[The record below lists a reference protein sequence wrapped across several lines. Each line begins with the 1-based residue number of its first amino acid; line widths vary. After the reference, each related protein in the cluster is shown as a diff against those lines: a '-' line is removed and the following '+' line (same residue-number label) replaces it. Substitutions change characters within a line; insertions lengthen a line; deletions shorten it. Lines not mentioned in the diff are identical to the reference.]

1 MAYEKRL
8 VRPFEAM
15 DKTQEMMTRLIRV
28 QSPRIPDGFQ
38 PPLGSQGDKPLGS
51 DAGAIAKP
59 SGTVILTA
67 EEYQSNSFG
76 LYFGLEDSSWNEFV
90 KAIQE
95 DLNIIFE
102 AVELPIS
109 LVVTASNSRLKKIV
123 ELLRVPYRALI
134 SAPNLWRWDIVQPGN
149 NSSRPIPFQ
158 MPVDG
163 CTIDIKFVL
172 DSDLPQRLRA
182 PGRPWRKGTWLA
194 KSSLRVSSG
203 RGSGLLPRSLT
214 PEIRR
219 QFNLGESCSSF
230 VEILNDGEGVC
241 MSSELD
247 ELICVY
253 VDPKILDAAGSVDNQ
268 GLPANQTGPLIFD
281 KFASEVFH
289 VLVMLFHSDKLIDEF
304 DPVNS
309 ECKPTVLFGL
319 LERVAS
325 YRGISEEEAFNI
337 LKSRPS
343 QFMAMHDG
351 SMELLKTD
359 KALLGIED

>member
-15 DKTQEMMTRLIRV
+15 DKTQELMTRLIRV

-38 PPLGSQGDKPLGS
+38 PPLGSQGDKLLGTE
-51 DAGAIAKP
+51 AGSIAKP
-59 SGTVILTA
+59 GGTVVLTA
-67 EEYQSNSFG
+67 EEYQTSSFG
-76 LYFGLEDSSWNEFV
+76 LYFGLEESSWNEFV
-90 KAIQE
+90 RAIQD
-95 DLNIIFE
+95 DLNTIFE
-102 AVELPIS
+102 AVELPVT
-109 LVVTASNSRLKKIV
+109 LVVTAVNSRLKKVV
-123 ELLRVPYRALI
+123 ELLRVPYRTLI
-134 SAPNLWRWDIVQPGN
+134 GAPNLWRWDIVQPGN
-149 NSSRPIPFQ
+149 NSARPIPFQ

-163 CTIDIKFVL
+163 CTIEIKFVL

-194 KSSLRVSSG
+194 KSSLRASSG

-230 VEILNDGEGVC
+230 VEVLNDGEGVC

-253 VDPKILDAAGSVDNQ
+253 VDPKILDAAGSVNNQ
-268 GLPANQTGPLIFD
+268 GLPANPNGPLVFD
-281 KFASEVFH
+281 KVASEVFH
-289 VLVMLFHSDKLIDEF
+289 VLVMLFHSDKLIEEF
-304 DPVNS
+304 DPGTAD
-309 ECKPTVLFGL
+309 CKRTVLFGL

-325 YRGISEEEAFNI
+325 YRRIAEEEAFNI